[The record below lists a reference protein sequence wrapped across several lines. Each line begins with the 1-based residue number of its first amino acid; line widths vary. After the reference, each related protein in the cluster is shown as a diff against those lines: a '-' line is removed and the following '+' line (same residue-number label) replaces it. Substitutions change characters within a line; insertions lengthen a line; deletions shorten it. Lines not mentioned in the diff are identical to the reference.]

1 MSSCGAAGWR
11 RGISQGAGSI
21 ESVGTWER
29 VKKKDSGPGSVRE
42 ALQKYLAK
50 SGIGEQIE
58 AASVVPEWAERVGPA
73 IAAVTTPLRVSQ
85 GTLMVGV
92 KSSAWMNELK
102 MMERE
107 ILQQVNAG
115 RTRGRIKQIR
125 FQMTA

>member
-1 MSSCGAAGWR
+1 M
-11 RGISQGAGSI
+11 
-21 ESVGTWER
+21 
-29 VKKKDSGPGSVRE
+29 KKKEGPSQIRE
-42 ALQKYLAK
+42 ALAKYLAK

-92 KSSAWMNELK
+92 TSSAWMNELK

-107 ILQQVNAG
+107 ILSRVNTGKTA
-115 RTRGRIKQIR
+115 GRIKQIR
-125 FQMTA
+125 FQMVEG

>member
-1 MSSCGAAGWR
+1 M
-11 RGISQGAGSI
+11 
-21 ESVGTWER
+21 
-29 VKKKDSGPGSVRE
+29 KKKDSGPSSVRE
-42 ALQKYLAK
+42 ALQKYLEK

-92 KSSAWMNELK
+92 SSSAWMNELK

-107 ILQQVNAG
+107 IMERINAG
-115 RTRGRIKQIR
+115 RSKGRIKQIR
-125 FQMTA
+125 FLMNG